1 MELKTSLRFLD
12 QIDWVVLWGIIK
24 DIVLPHSGTLILNCI
39 LFLFLGLIIA
49 IVYCIFLYRKG
60 IFKRTPKYYNWVV
73 KLYIPLLI
81 IGILYVFGQ
90 WGLIRG
96 IYKIVD
102 AERPIIVT
110 STYSST
116 LEYVFENEHEKNE
129 FLTSLQLFAVASKS
143 SSEDLI
149 VLLKDHY
156 KKRENKGESLASS
169 IENKLTQFLINNY
182 GEEIYSFLLYH
193 LITTVAEKGGRIN
206 MSDSLSFNEFKV
218 AIDFLLEVG
227 YEDLEKI
234 ILEKLDDWV
243 HNMLSSQYHNMVK
256 SLLIL
261 LIIMMITPL
270 IEFFIYK
277 KWIIPKYNKQLS

>member
-1 MELKTSLRFLD
+1 METSLHFLD
-12 QIDWVVLWGIIK
+12 QIDWGVLWGIIK

-49 IVYCIFLYRKG
+49 IAYCIFLYRKG
-60 IFKRTPKYYNWVV
+60 IFKRAPKYYNWAV

-116 LEYVFENEHEKNE
+116 LEYFFKSEHEKNQ
-129 FLTSLQLFAVASKS
+129 FLTSLQLFAVISKS

-149 VLLKDHY
+149 ALLKDHY
-156 KKRENKGESLASS
+156 KKRETKGESLVSS
-169 IENKLTQFLINNY
+169 VENKLTQFLINNY

-206 MSDSLSFNEFKV
+206 ISDSISYNEFKV

-261 LIIMMITPL
+261 LIIMMIIPL
-270 IEFFIYK
+270 IEFFIYQ